1 MSTVAGSVRFS
12 TQPQLRFN
20 TLEDW
25 MKKIILALVAFF
37 AALNFAFAADANSA
51 SKAELEAVKGI
62 GPTIA
67 DRIIEERK
75 KGGFKDMKDLE
86 ERVKGIGEENV
97 KKMAAAGLTVGGGKA
112 AAPKAEAKADAKKDA
127 PKAEAKADAKK
138 DAPKAEA
145 KADAKKDAPKAEA
158 KADAKKDAPKA
169 DAKADAKKDAPKAD
183 AKTDKKADAKAD
195 KKSDKPAA
203 AKDEKK
209 DDKK

>member
-1 MSTVAGSVRFS
+1 
-12 TQPQLRFN
+12 
-20 TLEDW
+20 
-25 MKKIILALVAFF
+25 MKKIVLALVAFF

-51 SKAELEAVKGI
+51 SKAELEAIKGI

-75 KGGFKDMKDLE
+75 KGGFKDLKDLE

-97 KKMAAAGLTVGGGKA
+97 KKMSAAGLTVGGGKA

-145 KADAKKDAPKAEA
+145 KM
-158 KADAKKDAPKA
+158 DAKKDAPKA
-169 DAKADAKKDAPKAD
+169 DTKA
-183 AKTDKKADAKAD
+183 DKKADAKAD
-195 KKSDKPAA
+195 KKADAKADKADKKAEKAEKAEKADKKSDKPA

>member
-1 MSTVAGSVRFS
+1 MVGFVLAHSRNK
-12 TQPQLRFN
+12 RFN

-25 MKKIILALVAFF
+25 MKKIVLALVAFF

-51 SKAELEAVKGI
+51 SKAELEAIKGI
-62 GPTIA
+62 GPSIS

-75 KGGFKDMKDLE
+75 KGAFKDMKDLE

-112 AAPKAEAKADAKKDA
+112 AAPKAESKADAKKDA

-138 DAPKAEA
+138 EAPKAEA
-145 KADAKKDAPKAEA
+145 KADAKKE
-158 KADAKKDAPKA
+158 APKA

-183 AKTDKKADAKAD
+183 AKKDTPKADAKVDTKAEKKTEAKAE
-195 KKSDKPAA
+195 KKSDKPA

>member
-1 MSTVAGSVRFS
+1 
-12 TQPQLRFN
+12 
-20 TLEDW
+20 
-25 MKKIILALVAFF
+25 MKKIVLALVAFF

-51 SKAELEAVKGI
+51 SKAELEGIKGI
-62 GPTIA
+62 GPAIA

-97 KKMAAAGLTVGGGKA
+97 KKMATAGLTVGGGKA

-158 KADAKKDAPKA
+158 KADAKPEAKMDAKKEAPKA
-169 DAKADAKKDAPKAD
+169 DAKADAKKEKAD
-183 AKTDKKADAKAD
+183 AKKEKADAKAD

-203 AKDEKK
+203 KDEKK

>member
-1 MSTVAGSVRFS
+1 
-12 TQPQLRFN
+12 
-20 TLEDW
+20 
-25 MKKIILALVAFF
+25 MKKIVLALVAFF

-51 SKAELEAVKGI
+51 SKAELEAIKGI

-75 KGGFKDMKDLE
+75 KGGFKDIKDLE

-145 KADAKKDAPKAEA
+145 KADAKKDAPKAETKADA
-158 KADAKKDAPKA
+158 KMDAKKDAPKADAKMDAKKDAPKA
-169 DAKADAKKDAPKAD
+169 DAKADKKAEAKA
-183 AKTDKKADAKAD
+183 DKKAEAKAD

-203 AKDEKK
+203 KDEKK

>member
-1 MSTVAGSVRFS
+1 
-12 TQPQLRFN
+12 
-20 TLEDW
+20 
-25 MKKIILALVAFF
+25 MKKIVLALVAFF
-37 AALNFAFAADANSA
+37 AALNFALAADANSA
-51 SKAELEAVKGI
+51 SKAELEAIKGI
-62 GPTIA
+62 GPAIA

-75 KGGFKDMKDLE
+75 SGGNFKDMKDLE
-86 ERVKGIGEENV
+86 VRVKGVGEENV

-112 AAPKAEAKADAKKDA
+112 AAPKAET
-127 PKAEAKADAKK
+127 KADAKK

-169 DAKADAKKDAPKAD
+169 DVKAE
-183 AKTDKKADAKAD
+183 KKADAKAD